1 VIYRLRN
8 LGQNE
13 TRSKET
19 LNIKVV
25 EDFIN
30 SLKRVETQDLEIGRR
45 YYEAVKLVGF
55 SRYDYEL
62 ESIRKFLL
70 ILRFAS

>member
-1 VIYRLRN
+1 VTYRLRN

-19 LNIKVV
+19 LSIKVV

>member
-1 VIYRLRN
+1 VTYRLRN

>member
-1 VIYRLRN
+1 VTYRLQN

>member
-1 VIYRLRN
+1 VTYRLRN

-13 TRSKET
+13 TISKET
-19 LNIKVV
+19 LSIKVV

-62 ESIRKFLL
+62 ESIRKFHL